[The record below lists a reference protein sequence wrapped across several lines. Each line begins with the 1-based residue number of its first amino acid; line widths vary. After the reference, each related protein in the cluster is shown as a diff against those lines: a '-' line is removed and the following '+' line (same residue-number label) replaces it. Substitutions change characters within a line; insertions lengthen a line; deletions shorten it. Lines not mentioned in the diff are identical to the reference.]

1 MDLSIYPQLYLLKT
15 WFLTLF
21 NQKSFFDGCLK
32 LFKKLPNHKLK
43 NDFDR
48 LKSRIIYPGIES
60 NPIVKES
67 KNKPKMH
74 TILWNHRWEH
84 DKNPDLF
91 LKGITALQRKRFHSN

>member
-1 MDLSIYPQLYLLKT
+1 MKNQFSYPLSKKDTDIKEGRDNHYGFINLSSALFTKNLV
-15 WFLTLF
+15 FNSLF

-60 NPIVKES
+60 NPIVKE
-67 KNKPKMH
+67 
-74 TILWNHRWEH
+74 E
-84 DKNPDLF
+84 
-91 LKGITALQRKRFHSN
+91 